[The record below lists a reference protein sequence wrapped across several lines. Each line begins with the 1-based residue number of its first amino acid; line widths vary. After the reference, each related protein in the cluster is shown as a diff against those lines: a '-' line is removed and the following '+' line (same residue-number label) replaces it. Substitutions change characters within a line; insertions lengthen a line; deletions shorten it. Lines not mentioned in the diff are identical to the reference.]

1 MLAVIMKNKNLIK
14 INETR
19 TISRFQHIFDKIADS
34 DDQSRKWTEN
44 SNQQSDCE
52 GEHSSDAGPKDIFHM
67 NIVINNN
74 VKDQNSN
81 F

>member
-34 DDQSRKWTEN
+34 DD
-44 SNQQSDCE
+44 
-52 GEHSSDAGPKDIFHM
+52 
-67 NIVINNN
+67 
-74 VKDQNSN
+74 
-81 F
+81 